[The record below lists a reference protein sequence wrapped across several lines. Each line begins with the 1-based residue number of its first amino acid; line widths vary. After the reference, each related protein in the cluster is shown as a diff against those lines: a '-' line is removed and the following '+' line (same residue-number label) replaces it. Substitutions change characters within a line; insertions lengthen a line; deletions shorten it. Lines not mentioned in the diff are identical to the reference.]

1 MVIIKTYW
9 SFNVN
14 LSFRREKESLIRLRE
29 LLTDK
34 SKDERH
40 RRNLISLHVT
50 VLHWVVEFSG
60 FALILLGTFGLGHGS
75 ATITLILQTSTI
87 FIFFNLLPIV
97 FLVND
102 SDFKAEIAESTY
114 YLQFLR
120 IFNCEKFHEISW
132 IKRHTYLSSNS
143 FQDRISNL
151 ISMKQSEWKCNDI
164 K

>member
-1 MVIIKTYW
+1 MFWSTILTISIHKTIRINW
-9 SFNVN
+9 SLNFN
-14 LSFRREKESLIRLRE
+14 LTFRREKESLMRLRE
-29 LLTDK
+29 LLSDK

-50 VLHWVVEFSG
+50 ILHWIVEFSG

-87 FIFFNLLPIV
+87 FIFFNLLPMV

-120 IFNCEKFHEISW
+120 IFNCEKFKEMS
-132 IKRHTYLSSNS
+132 
-143 FQDRISNL
+143 
-151 ISMKQSEWKCNDI
+151 
-164 K
+164 